1 VNINDKVEIHLVNIN
16 ENEGSNT
23 FLIFHNKKKRLNL
36 MTKHNIDK
44 RQFSLA
50 VPHFL
55 NLSIRKMFVHM
66 TEEYQVQLIEDLGKF
81 DQLVINI

>member
-1 VNINDKVEIHLVNIN
+1 MRTKGVIL
-16 ENEGSNT
+16 
-23 FLIFHNKKKRLNL
+23 FLFFIIKKKRLNL

-55 NLSIRKMFVHM
+55 NLSICKMFVHM

>member
-1 VNINDKVEIHLVNIN
+1 
-16 ENEGSNT
+16 
-23 FLIFHNKKKRLNL
+23 

-55 NLSIRKMFVHM
+55 NLSICKMFVHM
-66 TEEYQVQLIEDLGKF
+66 TEGYQVQLIEDLGKF

>member
-1 VNINDKVEIHLVNIN
+1 
-16 ENEGSNT
+16 
-23 FLIFHNKKKRLNL
+23 

-50 VPHFL
+50 VLHFL